1 MATVT
6 QTQLV
11 ATQLMPAVDTSYFTS
26 GVNTTTKIGR
36 AVFTNTSA
44 AAVTITAGVTAGV
57 ALVAGNTLISARSLA
72 PGESYVSPEL
82 AGQVILAG
90 SQIHGLAGTASVI
103 TLSVSGLTII

>member
-11 ATQLMPAVDTSYFTS
+11 LTQLMPAVDTTYFTA
-26 GVNTTTKIGR
+26 GANTTVKIGR

-44 AAVTITAGVTAGV
+44 AVVTLTVGITAGV

-82 AGQVILAG
+82 AGQVILAA
-90 SQIHGLAGTASVI
+90 SQLHGITGTINVI
-103 TLSVSGLTII
+103 TISISGLTIV